1 MTYNFLR
8 ILNQSSRIQTCTN
21 IISPFLAM
29 GTRFLS
35 NTTIPPLERVG
46 FIGLGNMG
54 FHMANN
60 LLKAGYNLVVYDRNY
75 AAMEKFADRGVST
88 AITPLKVAEASDA
101 VITMLPSSPQVMDV
115 YLGSEGFLG
124 KGNISRPWLLVDAST
139 VDPQTSRR
147 IAKRVSDCVL
157 TANTYNWGAP
167 VMLDAPVSG
176 GVLGAE
182 ARTLTFMVGGP
193 HHAFLAAQPLLNAM
207 GKQSIYCGKSGN
219 GAAAKI
225 CNNLAMAISMA
236 GISEALALGQH
247 LGISA
252 SILTK
257 IFNSSS
263 ARCWSSDSYNPV
275 PGVMAEVPSSK
286 NYDGGFS
293 CNLMAK
299 DLGLALVAAKEVG
312 IDSPLTTQLHE
323 ISPLGL
329 KGKIVQPLG
338 QCTRFCAVKV
348 KETKIFRV
356 YFNINIQVILK
367 IQSMKVLLKRMEIT
381 LFKMLPS
388 LE

>member
-182 ARTLTFMVGGP
+182 ARTLTFM
-193 HHAFLAAQPLLNAM
+193 
-207 GKQSIYCGKSGN
+207 
-219 GAAAKI
+219 AAKI